1 MKISGK
7 FFFTHLSVCE
17 GEKYNVWVR
26 ERERM
31 RVCVCSHY
39 ILLWHVEHR
48 ENKVRYV
55 VRALTHAPL

>member
-1 MKISGK
+1 M
-7 FFFTHLSVCE
+7 HLSVCE
-17 GEKYNVWVR
+17 GEKYSVWVR

-55 VRALTHAPL
+55 VRALTQAPL